1 VNDNWPCES
10 MNILLTNVALS
21 QDHEYLDL
29 INAWQK
35 RHHIVATMPSER
47 IVGYLRWDLASSLAA
62 IDVIVC
68 YAEAPPGT
76 VNYYPVM
83 RALQMAEAIQAL
95 PEDCA
100 MGDGRKWKSLPFIII
115 SEGPYFFAEGEALER
130 TNARLMQPAPYYP
143 AVLLGKIQSVVDD
156 YVSRILDD
164 YQNLGMIVQFKRGH
178 AQIGPA
184 LRKKSSDAESSYYY
198 APADRRR
205 NRRWLTVMRDNQGL
219 QADVELFQELL
230 DRNVIET
237 QMQQFFE
244 EHPLFLMQARLGI
257 PIPHPLYSVPRR
269 YAADFAIAPVLGPV
283 DGNGVEMLELKG
295 PPEQL
300 LNTDKRHRGFSSKV
314 HRAVDQVRD
323 YSRYMKDPRNFERLI
338 RQFGYLPTASNLAVL
353 IGREPRDDA
362 GKETAEL
369 RRSELN
375 AKVITYDEILQTQAN
390 QLSRVDLQGK
400 TLAGS
405 LILPYS
411 GF

>member
-1 VNDNWPCES
+1 

-29 INAWQK
+29 IEAWQR
-35 RHHIVATMPSER
+35 RHHIVATMPSDR
-47 IVGYLRWDLASSLAA
+47 IVSYLKWDIASRLAA

-68 YAEAPPGT
+68 YADAPPGT
-76 VNYYPVM
+76 VNYFPVM
-83 RALQMAEAIQAL
+83 KALQMAEAIQSL
-95 PEDCA
+95 PEECA
-100 MGDGRKWKSLPFIII
+100 MRDGRKWKSLPFIII
-115 SEGPYFFAEGEALER
+115 SEGPYFFAAGEALDR
-130 TNARLMQPAPYYP
+130 THAQLMPPSPYYP
-143 AVLLGKIQSVVDD
+143 SVLLSKIQSVVDN

-164 YQNLGMIVQFKRGH
+164 YQNLGMIVRFERGH

-184 LRKKSSDAESSYYY
+184 LRKKSPDVESSYYY

-230 DRNVIET
+230 DRNVNET
-237 QMQQFFE
+237 QMQHFFE

-269 YAADFAIAPVLGPV
+269 YAADFAVTPVLGPV
-283 DGNGVEMLELKG
+283 DGNGIEMLELKG

-323 YSRYMKDPRNFERLI
+323 YSRYMKDPRNFDRLTQ
-338 RQFGYLPTASNLAVL
+338 QFGYLPTASNLAVL
-353 IGREPRDDA
+353 IGREPQDDA
-362 GKETAEL
+362 EKETAEL

-375 AKVITYDEILQTQAN
+375 AKIITYDEILQTQAN
-390 QLSRVDLQGK
+390 QLSRTDLRGK

-405 LILPYS
+405 LVLPYS
-411 GF
+411 DF